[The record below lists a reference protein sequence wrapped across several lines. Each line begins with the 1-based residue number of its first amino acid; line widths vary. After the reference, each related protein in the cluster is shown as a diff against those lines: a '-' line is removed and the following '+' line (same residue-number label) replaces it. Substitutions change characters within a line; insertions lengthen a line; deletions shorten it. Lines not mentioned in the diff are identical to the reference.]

1 MTVHDTSE
9 TLFAGLPRRRRFG
22 AAIAVG
28 TWLVLT
34 VAFLADVASGQRGAE
49 WLYGVEARRAEYARA
64 FAAEQAA
71 RQAEAAARTRHSDGA
86 AQRCSAVGPL
96 ANRGGR

>member
-1 MTVHDTSE
+1 MTVQDTSE

-22 AAIAVG
+22 AVIAVG

-34 VAFLADVASGQRGAE
+34 VAFLADVASGPRGAE

-71 RQAEAAARTRHSDGA
+71 RPAAAAARARHADEA
-86 AQRCSAVGPL
+86 ARRSALGPL
-96 ANRGGR
+96 ANRGDR